1 MNDLNVLISLT
12 NILSAG
18 TKEMTSREP
27 HIVDAV
33 KHPLSSSALVEDEAG
48 IKVGEAKVVKAKDP
62 LPDLAK
68 HIAKTYQSRSYPVTR
83 PRKLMCTPL
92 TTEDRFKFRRPLSA
106 ILSEE
111 GDDAEAQPPEPLT
124 PRRRDALSHIFAI
137 TPAKTPYSTEHQEPE
152 RFIAIPPLPSH
163 NTFFNQR
170 CPMCGETMHT
180 LKEDDVSWGI
190 LCLEALIRRHPG
202 LATPL
207 LLDILDAVVW

>member
-1 MNDLNVLISLT
+1 MT
-12 NILSAG
+12 P
-18 TKEMTSREP
+18 KEPYITDS
-27 HIVDAV
+27 V
-33 KHPLSSSALVEDEAG
+33 KHPPGSAALIEDEAG

-92 TTEDRFKFRRPLSA
+92 TKEDRFKFRRPLSA

-111 GDDAEAQPPEPLT
+111 ADDSDALPPAEPLT
-124 PRRRDALSHIFAI
+124 PRRRDALSGLNHIFAA
-137 TPAKTPYSTEHQEPE
+137 TPSKSTTDHEEPE
-152 RFIAIPPLPSH
+152 RFITIPPLPSH

-207 LLDILDAVVW
+207 LLDILDAAVW